1 MRTRQLSGWL
11 ASLRR
16 LGEDQQGAAMM
27 ILGLA
32 VIPLFVL
39 MGLAV
44 DVGRG
49 YMVKSKLSYAIDS
62 AGLAGGRAFE
72 TDLREEDIMMFFEAN
87 FPPNYMESDIEGGKP
102 TVIFNDQENTILIEA
117 TAIVPTRFMGVA
129 GVHEMRVHARTLIQ
143 RELQGMELALV
154 MDNTGSMRG
163 SKMSAM
169 KDAATDLVN
178 ILYGSRDEI
187 ENFWVALV
195 PYAAT
200 VNIGSQHT
208 DWLIQQSYDPDA
220 AWQNADPDSSERF
233 GYHPD
238 HFQPTTWKGCV
249 EARGYPRD
257 SNDDPP
263 SVEGWYPHLWRTTLR
278 NFENVEWEFD
288 EDEYVIIVKNED
300 VDPVTKSSNRL
311 YTQGAPEHSGD
322 DPEDVEYDPND
333 RETWGPY
340 IQGDNEWDPD
350 GPLSSLREDNNDQNR
365 GTGPN
370 LGCGP
375 AITPLVTQKSVVQAA
390 IDEMQPW
397 HRGGTMANLGL
408 AWGWRVLSPR
418 WRTLWD
424 DSADPALLPLDYDE
438 PNMEKVVILL
448 TDGNNEWY
456 DWMGPEGSSDA
467 GGNCSSDNDGLWPPR
482 GLPGDNNS
490 KRTPCRDLRT
500 AFPGA
505 DYTGYARLSEGRLGT
520 TNKGTA
526 ENLLDSRM
534 LEMCTAMKNAG
545 KLTPADKDGIII
557 YTITFGGTPN
567 SGTQTLYRNCATT
580 PDKYFHAPSESV
592 LKQAFVQ
599 IADELSNLRIAE

>member
-87 FPPNYMESDIEGGKP
+87 FPPNYMESEIEGGEP
-102 TVIFNDQENTILIEA
+102 SVTFNDEENTILIEA

-143 RELQGMELALV
+143 RELRGMELALV

-163 SKMSAM
+163 SKMTSM
-169 KDAATDLVN
+169 KSAATNLVN
-178 ILYGSRDEI
+178 ILYGSREEV

-195 PYAAT
+195 PYVAT
-200 VNIGSQHT
+200 VNVGSQHT
-208 DWLIQQSYDPDA
+208 DWLIHESYDPDA

-233 GYHPD
+233 GYHEG
-238 HFQPTTWKGCV
+238 HYAPTTWRGCV
-249 EARGYPRD
+249 EARPYPRD

-278 NFENVEWEFD
+278 NFENDEWEFD
-288 EDEYVIIVKNED
+288 DDDYVIIVKDDD
-300 VDPVTKSSNRL
+300 VEPVTKSSNRL
-311 YTQGAPEHSGD
+311 YTQGAPAHSGD
-322 DPEDVEYDPND
+322 TPDVVEYDPND
-333 RETWGPY
+333 QETWGPY
-340 IQGDNEWDPD
+340 IPGDNEWNPD
-350 GPLSSLREDNNDQNR
+350 GPLSSLSEENLAQNH

-397 HRGGTMANLGL
+397 HRGGPWPTSASPGAGACSRPGGVACGRSLPIQRSCRSITTSRTWRRSSSCSPTATTNGTTGL
-408 AWGWRVLSPR
+408 ARKAPAMLRVIAA
-418 WRTLWD
+418 RTTTA
-424 DSADPALLPLDYDE
+424 SGLL
-438 PNMEKVVILL
+438 VV
-448 TDGNNEWY
+448 
-456 DWMGPEGSSDA
+456 
-467 GGNCSSDNDGLWPPR
+467 
-482 GLPGDNNS
+482 
-490 KRTPCRDLRT
+490 
-500 AFPGA
+500 
-505 DYTGYARLSEGRLGT
+505 
-520 TNKGTA
+520 
-526 ENLLDSRM
+526 SR
-534 LEMCTAMKNAG
+534 
-545 KLTPADKDGIII
+545 
-557 YTITFGGTPN
+557 
-567 SGTQTLYRNCATT
+567 ATT
-580 PDKYFHAPSESV
+580 MQNGLVTTVRRPARTCGAIFRAPTTRPTR
-592 LKQAFVQ
+592 
-599 IADELSNLRIAE
+599 D

>member
-1 MRTRQLSGWL
+1 MRTRRFLGWL

-16 LGEDQQGAAMM
+16 LGEDQRGAAMM

-72 TDLREEDIMMFFEAN
+72 TDLREEDIMMFFDAN
-87 FPPNYMESDIEGGKP
+87 FPPNFMDSVIEGGQP
-102 TVIFNDQENTILIEA
+102 SVIFNEEENTILIEA
-117 TAIVPTRFMGVA
+117 TAVVPTRFMGVA
-129 GVHEMRVHARTLIQ
+129 GIHEMRVHARTLIQ
-143 RELQGMELALV
+143 RELRGMELALV
-154 MDNTGSMRG
+154 MDNTGSMRSNG
-163 SKMSAM
+163 GMAAM
-169 KDAATDLVN
+169 KPAATQLVN
-178 ILYGSRDEI
+178 ILYGDREEV
-187 ENFWVALV
+187 ENFWVAVV

-200 VNIGSQHT
+200 VNIGPDQT
-208 DWLIQQSYDPDA
+208 DWLIQQGYDPDA

-233 GYHPD
+233 GYHED
-238 HFQPTTWKGCV
+238 HYQPTTWKGCV
-249 EARGYPRD
+249 EARPYPRD

-278 NFENVEWEFD
+278 NFENDQWKFD
-288 EDEYVIIVKNED
+288 EDDYVIIVKDDD
-300 VDPVTKSSNRL
+300 VEPVTKSSNRL
-311 YTQGAPEHSGD
+311 YTQGAPAHSGD
-322 DPEDVEYDPND
+322 TPDVVEYDPND
-333 RETWGPY
+333 QETWGPY
-340 IQGDNEWDPD
+340 IPGDNEWNPD
-350 GPLSSLREDNNDQNR
+350 GPLSSLREDNNAQNR

-375 AITPLVTQKSVVQAA
+375 AITPLVTEKSVVQAA

-418 WRTLWD
+418 WRALWEESD
-424 DSADPALLPLDYDE
+424 DPALLPLDYDE

-456 DWMGPEGSSDA
+456 DWMGTRGSGDA
-467 GGNCSSDNDGLWPPR
+467 SGNCSSDNTGAWPPG
-482 GLPGDNNS
+482 GLPGDNNA
-490 KRTPCRDLRT
+490 KRSICQDLRSDH
-500 AFPGA
+500 PGA
-505 DYTGYARLSEGRLGT
+505 DYIAYARLSEGRLGT

-526 ENLLDSRM
+526 EDLLDTRM
-534 LEMCTAMKNAG
+534 LEMCTAMKTAS
-545 KLTPADKDGIII
+545 III
-557 YTITFGGTPN
+557 YTITFGNTPN
-567 SGTQTLYRNCATT
+567 SGTQALYRNCATD
-580 PDKYFHAPSESV
+580 PEMYFHAPSSSQ
-592 LKQAFVQ
+592 LQQAFVQ

>member
-87 FPPNYMESDIEGGKP
+87 FPPNYMESEIEGGEP
-102 TVIFNDQENTILIEA
+102 SVTFNDEENTILIEA

-143 RELQGMELALV
+143 RELRGMELALV
-154 MDNTGSMRG
+154 MDNTGSMRTNG
-163 SKMSAM
+163 GMAAM
-169 KDAATDLVN
+169 KPAATKLID
-178 ILYGSRDEI
+178 ILYGTREEV

-195 PYAAT
+195 PYSAT
-200 VNIGSQHT
+200 VNIGNQHT
-208 DWLIQQSYDPDA
+208 DWLAQQAYDPDA
-220 AWQNADPDSSERF
+220 AWQNADPDSSESF
-233 GYHPD
+233 GYHED
-238 HFQPTTWKGCV
+238 HYQPTTWKGCV
-249 EARGYPRD
+249 EARPYPRD

-278 NFENVEWEFD
+278 NFENDEWEFD
-288 EDEYVIIVKNED
+288 DDYVIIVKDDD
-300 VDPVTKSSNRL
+300 VEPVTKSSNRL

-322 DPEDVEYDPND
+322 TPEAVQYNPND

-340 IQGDNEWDPD
+340 IPGDNEWNPD
-350 GPLSSLREDNNDQNR
+350 GPLSSLREENIAQNH

-390 IDEMQPW
+390 INEMQPW
-397 HRGGTMANLGL
+397 HRGGPWPTSASPGAGACSPPGGAACGRGPPTRRCCRSTTTSRTWRRSSFCSPTATTSGTTGWGPTAAATLQAVAARATMACGCL
-408 AWGWRVLSPR
+408 AVCRVTTMPS
-418 WRTLWD
+418 RTL
-424 DSADPALLPLDYDE
+424 ARICAATFPEPTIPATAASTKVGSE
-438 PNMEKVVILL
+438 P
-448 TDGNNEWY
+448 
-456 DWMGPEGSSDA
+456 PA
-467 GGNCSSDNDGLWPPR
+467 GPPR
-482 GLPGDNNS
+482 APGS
-490 KRTPCRDLRT
+490 T
-500 AFPGA
+500 AA
-505 DYTGYARLSEGRLGT
+505 CSRCARR
-520 TNKGTA
+520 
-526 ENLLDSRM
+526 
-534 LEMCTAMKNAG
+534 
-545 KLTPADKDGIII
+545 
-557 YTITFGGTPN
+557 
-567 SGTQTLYRNCATT
+567 
-580 PDKYFHAPSESV
+580 
-592 LKQAFVQ
+592 
-599 IADELSNLRIAE
+599 